1 MSVDGAKWLGEKLV
15 AEVEVEDLSSVG
27 DSDPTTNNIW
37 MGLMMVRFSRVFAN
51 FASRYKE
58 CKSVAHMIC

>member
-51 FASRYKE
+51 SASRSKE